1 MIVTVAGLLR
11 VLDGHALLDN
21 YGLLFRK
28 SAFRSRFP
36 LDEYGIRR
44 ILLHFLL
51 ASLKSSPQSRRIRF
65 LDKTERNRITAVLPF
80 HHEFLPLHP
89 DIFCNI
95 ALDHLISFYA
105 FTNPLSKKP
114 SRFSNLIEPYE
125 QAVVCK
131 TFVWEGLHIMISILP
146 YPTQSRNCWSK
157 IICTMQLWCH
167 VNHVGLDVLQ
177 CKILS
182 LTSLRIRHL
191 NRHFKILEG
200 IIYKILI
207 KIISLIFP
215 LMGVIKGSKWWFK
228 VVLKSL
234 GNIYNMF

>member
-1 MIVTVAGLLR
+1 
-11 VLDGHALLDN
+11 
-21 YGLLFRK
+21 
-28 SAFRSRFP
+28 
-36 LDEYGIRR
+36 
-44 ILLHFLL
+44 
-51 ASLKSSPQSRRIRF
+51 
-65 LDKTERNRITAVLPF
+65 
-80 HHEFLPLHP
+80 
-89 DIFCNI
+89 
-95 ALDHLISFYA
+95 
-105 FTNPLSKKP
+105 
-114 SRFSNLIEPYE
+114 
-125 QAVVCK
+125 
-131 TFVWEGLHIMISILP
+131 
-146 YPTQSRNCWSK
+146 
-157 IICTMQLWCH
+157 MQLWCH